1 MSGRHEFDNYLTWQ
15 PRTLLTHPSVWN
27 DKKNSGF
34 EQEHHCR
41 ARKKPH
47 LVTQDNWQLGKWL
60 LKLTYPTAIVQAMS
74 FLN

>member
-15 PRTLLTHPSVWN
+15 PRTLLTHLSVWN
-27 DKKNSGF
+27 DKKTFWLWTGTPLQGSKKAPSG
-34 EQEHHCR
+34 H
-41 ARKKPH
+41 
-47 LVTQDNWQLGKWL
+47 QDNWQLGKWL